1 MGKGHDKGFQCL
13 TNISDISEMKKNV
26 LVVFMFILLGIGLCN
41 AQQPVLLNNESNLL
55 PLGDLDR
62 RKVAVLIPEAGSFD
76 AFAAQLARY
85 TAVDPIVFTIQSL
98 SDNKLDEML
107 KLYNTLIFAFDVH
120 QHLDQQL
127 LNYVQA
133 KNIGKDVLVLA
144 AGPGIGLRMFDF
156 VRYPV
161 LWMPELNVE
170 AQKLAGMSVFGGVA
184 CTGRLN
190 QNFSVR
196 YTQGAGFTTQR
207 TRLQYTGMVG
217 TPINSRL
224 LTDSVDRIMDQA
236 IRERATPGGV
246 VMVVRDGNVIF
257 EKAYGHHTYEQEQ
270 ETSLNDIFD
279 LASITKIAAT
289 TPVVMRLTEQGLIEL
304 DSTMGR
310 YLWQVQGTDKENIKI
325 REVMLH
331 EAGFIPFIPFYTKL
345 KTADLSPDSSA
356 AYAVKVADGSYIRT
370 GYYKDVMWPEML
382 ASKLNGAGRYI
393 YSDVSMY
400 VMKEIAE
407 HQTGVPIQDYVQQEF
422 YRSLGMI
429 TAGYNP
435 RERFVKSR
443 IVPTEYDRTFRKTL
457 LQGYVHDQG
466 AAMAGGIAGHAGLF
480 SRAND
485 LAIFGQLLLNRGI
498 YGGVKYFQ
506 PETVDLFTS
515 NQSLTSRR
523 GLGFDRKDPDPK
535 LEYPSELA
543 SDATYGHT
551 GYTGTCIWIDPQ
563 EKLVYIFL
571 SNRVHPEVSGK
582 LSSLNI
588 RSRIQDAVYRA
599 IQ

>member
-1 MGKGHDKGFQCL
+1 
-13 TNISDISEMKKNV
+13 MKKNV
-26 LVVFMFILLGIGLCN
+26 LVIYMCLLLGFSFCT
-41 AQQPVLLNNESNLL
+41 AQPVVHPPVLLNNESGLVPLANLEH
-55 PLGDLDR
+55 
-62 RKVAVLIPEAGSFD
+62 RKIAVLVPEGGSFD
-76 AFAAQLARY
+76 AFSDQLSRY
-85 TAVDPIVFTIQSL
+85 TEVDPFVFSAKNL
-98 SDNKLDEML
+98 SDNKLDETL
-107 KLYNTLIFAFDVH
+107 KLYNTLIFAFDVQ
-120 QHLDQQL
+120 QHIDQQL

-133 KNIGKDVLVLA
+133 KSIGKDVLVLA
-144 AGPGIGLRMFDF
+144 AGPGHGLRTFDF

-161 LWMPELNVE
+161 LWIPEMDVETLN
-170 AQKLAGMSVFGGVA
+170 LAGMSMFGGVA

-190 QNFSVR
+190 QSFSVR
-196 YTQGAGFTTQR
+196 YTQGAGFTTPK
-207 TRLQYTGMVG
+207 TRLQYTGMAG
-217 TPINSRL
+217 TSINSRM
-224 LTDSVDRIMDQA
+224 LTDSIDRIMDQA

-246 VMVVRDGNVIF
+246 IMVVRDGNVIF
-257 EKAYGHHTYEQEQ
+257 EKAYGHHTYERQRK
-270 ETSLNDIFD
+270 TTLNDIFD

-289 TPVVMRLTEQGLIEL
+289 TPVVMRLTEQGLIQL

-310 YLWQVQGTDKENIKI
+310 YLWQVQGTDKEDVKI

-331 EAGFIPFIPFYTKL
+331 EAGFIPFIPFYSRL
-345 KTADLSPDSSA
+345 KPDDLSPDSSA

-370 GYYKDVMWPEML
+370 GYYEDVMWPEML
-382 ASKLNGAGRYI
+382 ASKRSGAGRYI
-393 YSDVSMY
+393 YSDISMY

-407 HQTGVPIQDYVQQEF
+407 HQTGIPIQTYVQQEF
-422 YRSLGMI
+422 YQSLGMV

-435 RERFVKSR
+435 RERFDKNR
-443 IVPTEYDRTFRKTL
+443 MVPTEYDRTFRKVL

-485 LAIFGQLLLNRGI
+485 LAIFGQLLLNRGN
-498 YGGVKYFQ
+498 YGGIEYFR

-515 NQSLTSRR
+515 NQSATSRR

-543 SDATYGHT
+543 SDATFGHT
-551 GYTGTCIWIDPQ
+551 GYTGTCIWIDPK

-588 RSRIQDAVYRA
+588 RSRIQDAIYRA